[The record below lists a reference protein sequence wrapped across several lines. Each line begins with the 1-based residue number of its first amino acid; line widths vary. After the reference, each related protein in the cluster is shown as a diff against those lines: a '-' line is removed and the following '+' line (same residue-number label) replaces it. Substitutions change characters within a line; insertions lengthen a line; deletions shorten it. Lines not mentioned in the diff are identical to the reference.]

1 MHRVYEFDTPRILP
15 ASYPLPPPRSLRVS
29 VPRCAMAAEESK
41 KDDFTSLLDAELPKA
56 VAQGKVSARRQQ

>member
-1 MHRVYEFDTPRILP
+1 
-15 ASYPLPPPRSLRVS
+15 
-29 VPRCAMAAEESK
+29 MAAEESK